1 MTTSVK
7 TDIPFLDLQAQ
18 YASIRREIGPA
29 VEGVLASQQ
38 FVLGKQGDALERE
51 LAAYCDARHGVGLAN
66 GTDALMMS
74 LAASGIGA
82 GDEVIIPAFT
92 FVATATA
99 VVRVGARPVFAD
111 VVPETF
117 NLDPA
122 QIEARR
128 TPRTKAVIPV
138 DLYGLPAEMDTIGEI
153 AARYRLIVIE
163 DAAQA
168 IGARYR
174 GRRAGSFGA
183 AGCISFY
190 PTKNLGA
197 YGDAGMVVTNSEEL
211 AAHLKRLRDHG
222 QASRYM
228 AVEAGWNSRLDELQ
242 AAILRVKLAHLDAWT
257 EARQK
262 HARRYAEA
270 LAGLPGL
277 IPPSAPE
284 YTEHVYHLYTVRIEG
299 GATRRDRVKQKLSEA
314 GIATAVYYPTPL
326 HLQPV
331 FAGHSLR
338 RGTLPHAERAAEEV
352 LSLPLYPEL
361 TADQIERVAEAL
373 KTAL

>member
-168 IGARYR
+168 IGR
-174 GRRAGSFGA
+174 
-183 AGCISFY
+183 
-190 PTKNLGA
+190 
-197 YGDAGMVVTNSEEL
+197 M
-211 AAHLKRLRDHG
+211 H
-222 QASRYM
+222 
-228 AVEAGWNSRLDELQ
+228 
-242 AAILRVKLAHLDAWT
+242 
-257 EARQK
+257 
-262 HARRYAEA
+262 
-270 LAGLPGL
+270 
-277 IPPSAPE
+277 
-284 YTEHVYHLYTVRIEG
+284 
-299 GATRRDRVKQKLSEA
+299 
-314 GIATAVYYPTPL
+314 
-326 HLQPV
+326 
-331 FAGHSLR
+331 
-338 RGTLPHAERAAEEV
+338 
-352 LSLPLYPEL
+352 
-361 TADQIERVAEAL
+361 
-373 KTAL
+373 